1 MSTGRLLVVDDE
13 PDFGE
18 FVRKV
23 AVDMGFDVTVTNSG
37 RDFKAVYPE
46 FEPTVL
52 VLDIIMPYTDGMELM
67 TWLAQQNCTAKVI
80 VATGYTGKYGGMAA
94 NLGEASGLSMV
105 TVLNKPMTPS
115 QLREALAEGAQGS
128 AN

>member
-1 MSTGRLLVVDDE
+1 MSAGRLLVVDDE

-23 AVDMGFDVTVTNSG
+23 AMDMDFEVTVTKSG
-37 RDFKAVYPE
+37 RDFKEAYPQCD
-46 FEPTVL
+46 PTVL

-67 TWLAQQNCTAKVI
+67 TWLAEQNCTAKII

-94 NLGEASGLSMV
+94 NLGEANGLSMV
-105 TVLNKPMTPS
+105 TVLNKPMTPG
-115 QLREALAEGAQGS
+115 QLRTALSEGAQ
-128 AN
+128 NLEC

>member
-1 MSTGRLLVVDDE
+1 MTAGRLLVVDDE

-23 AVDMGFDVTVTNSG
+23 AVDMDFEVTVTNSG
-37 RDFKAVYPE
+37 RDFKAAYPDCD
-46 FEPTVL
+46 PTIC

-67 TWLAQQNCTAKVI
+67 TWLAEQNCTAKII

-105 TVLNKPMTPS
+105 TVLNKPVAIG
-115 QLREALAEGAQGS
+115 QLRAALSES
-128 AN
+128 A